1 MTTAGLGDGR
11 LPPAAAALLATVI
24 WGAWFPITRLGVV
37 SGDITPADM
46 MLLRFSVG
54 AVVFAPLI
62 FRRGL
67 KAGKAGWI
75 GTVLIVVTLSGPF
88 AFVIGLGVRY
98 APAAHAA
105 IFIPG
110 TFPALVF
117 LLGLFIFKDVAS
129 PRRWLGLSAIAAS
142 VAVIAWSALT
152 QGGPG
157 GGAGEFT
164 GYLYFLACA
173 CMWAVYTV
181 VVRLSGLG
189 AAQALGLTHVGAA
202 LVYGPVWLWL
212 GDSGLFDLPWAE
224 VAFQFG
230 YHGLLNGVVAMFL
243 YNFAVQ
249 RLGAAEGAVFAAL
262 VPCFAAL
269 SAWPILGE
277 PIGPAEVA
285 ALVLVGLGVL
295 LITGARRSPAG

>member
-1 MTTAGLGDGR
+1 MTIPRLGESR
-11 LPPAAAALLATVI
+11 LLPAAAALLATVI

-46 MLLRFSVG
+46 TLLRFSVG

-67 KAGKAGWI
+67 KAGKAGWAGTFLI
-75 GTVLIVVTLSGPF
+75 GVTLSGPF
-88 AFVIGLGVRY
+88 AFAVGLGVRH

-117 LLGLFIFKDVAS
+117 LLGLLIFKDAAT
-129 PRRWLGLSAIAAS
+129 PRRWLGLAAILAS
-142 VAVIAWSALT
+142 VSVIAWSALT
-152 QGGPG
+152 DR
-157 GGAGEFT
+157 GAGDAAGELT
-164 GYLYFLACA
+164 GYFYFLACA
-173 CMWAVYTV
+173 CMWAVYTI
-181 VVRLSGLG
+181 VVRISGLG
-189 AAQALGLTHVGAA
+189 AAHALGLTHVSAA

-212 GDSGLFDLPWAE
+212 GDSGLVDLPVE
-224 VAFQFG
+224 EIAFQVG
-230 YHGLLNGVVAMFL
+230 YHGLLNGVVAMFF
-243 YNFAVQ
+243 YNFAIQ
-249 RLGAAEGAVFAAL
+249 RLGAAEGSVFAAL

-277 PIGPAEVA
+277 PVGPAEVA

-295 LITGARRSPAG
+295 LTSGARRPPAD